1 MADDTA
7 TKEGQMVAEMHTLAK
22 LALRTDQAVYNVHTG
37 LCIVPDVNG
46 DGELFGAQY
55 THTSLDVL
63 LSAGS
68 NEMPERALEY
78 TMSCYPASGTAAANR
93 LDAIYE
99 SEEGINAYADDL
111 EKTNSLPQ
119 MIDMMVANGKG
130 WCLADPYSIAAEAG
144 IVPRRYL
151 DVEYMPDNA
160 DLEDQPLGWTD
171 FLEAAEGN
179 VAYAMM
185 LVDRTEWAYPS
196 TMVDEDMRDNEVAEI
211 GGKLMLTNG
220 LPVEEDDILA
230 SETVETVELSDK
242 DMALDAIKQG
252 KDLYNVNTGL
262 VLHPFVES
270 DTKNL
275 SQVTSA
281 FVSLPLLT
289 GADGHVASEPW
300 SYAVEHYI
308 EPDGNTDGRIGWL
321 PEFADVKVDDTH
333 GIESKSSIYAY
344 LVKMMGKHGSGW
356 CFGDTKSI
364 AETAHSFKLDKDL
377 GIDVV
382 MRSNHE
388 NRCIAHG
395 NSKDAPDNR

>member
-68 NEMPERALEY
+68 NEMPESALEY

-99 SEEGINAYADDL
+99 SEEGINAYTDDL

-151 DVEYMPDNA
+151 DVEYVPDNA
-160 DLEDQPLGWTD
+160 NPEDQPLGWTD
-171 FLEAAEGN
+171 FLEA
-179 VAYAMM
+179 
-185 LVDRTEWAYPS
+185 
-196 TMVDEDMRDNEVAEI
+196 AEI

-281 FVSLPLLT
+281 FVSLSLLI

-377 GIDVV
+377 GIDVL

-395 NSKDAPDNR
+395 NSKDVPGNR

>member
-22 LALRTDQAVYNVHTG
+22 LALRTDQ
-37 LCIVPDVNG
+37 
-46 DGELFGAQY
+46 
-55 THTSLDVL
+55 
-63 LSAGS
+63 
-68 NEMPERALEY
+68 
-78 TMSCYPASGTAAANR
+78 
-93 LDAIYE
+93 
-99 SEEGINAYADDL
+99 
-111 EKTNSLPQ
+111 
-119 MIDMMVANGKG
+119 
-130 WCLADPYSIAAEAG
+130 
-144 IVPRRYL
+144 
-151 DVEYMPDNA
+151 
-160 DLEDQPLGWTD
+160 
-171 FLEAAEGN
+171 
-179 VAYAMM
+179 
-185 LVDRTEWAYPS
+185 
-196 TMVDEDMRDNEVAEI
+196 
-211 GGKLMLTNG
+211 
-220 LPVEEDDILA
+220 
-230 SETVETVELSDK
+230 
-242 DMALDAIKQG
+242 ALDAIKQG

>member
-1 MADDTA
+1 MADDNA
-7 TKEGQMVAEMHTLAK
+7 NKEGQMVAEMHTLAK
-22 LALRTDQAVYNVHTG
+22 LALRTDQAVYNVNTG

-68 NEMPERALEY
+68 NEMPESALEY
-78 TMSCYPASGTAAANR
+78 TMSYYPASGTCAANR

-99 SEEGINAYADDL
+99 LEEGINAYDDDL
-111 EKTNSLPQ
+111 EKTNSLSQ
-119 MIDMMVANGKG
+119 MIDMMVASGKG
-130 WCLADPYSIAAEAG
+130 WCLADPYSIAAEAD
-144 IVPRRYL
+144 IVPQRYL
-151 DVEYMPDNA
+151 DVEYVPDNA
-160 DLEDQPLGWTD
+160 DPENKPLGWMD
-171 FLEAAEGN
+171 FLEAAKGN
-179 VAYAMM
+179 AAYAMM
-185 LVDRTEWAYPS
+185 LVDRAEWTYPS
-196 TMVDEDMRDNEVAEI
+196 TMVDEDLRCNEVSMI

-220 LPVEEDDILA
+220 LPVEEADILA
-230 SETVETVELSDK
+230 FDTVETVKLSDK
-242 DMALDAIKQG
+242 DMALEAIKLG
-252 KDLYNVNTGL
+252 KDLYNVNTGF

-275 SQVTSA
+275 AQVTSA
-281 FVSLPLLT
+281 FVPLTLLI

-308 EPDGNTDGRIGWL
+308 EPDGNTDGMIGWL

-344 LVKMMGKHGSGW
+344 LIKMMDKNGSGW

-364 AETAHSFKLDKDL
+364 AETAHSFKLDKEL
-377 GIDVV
+377 GIDAV
-382 MRSNHE
+382 MRSDQE

-395 NSKDAPDNR
+395 DSKDDPGNR